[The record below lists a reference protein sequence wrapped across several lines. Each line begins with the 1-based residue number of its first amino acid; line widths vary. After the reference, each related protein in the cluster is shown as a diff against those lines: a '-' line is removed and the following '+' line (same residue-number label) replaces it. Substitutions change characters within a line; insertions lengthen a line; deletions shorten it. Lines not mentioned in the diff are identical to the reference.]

1 MFEVK
6 DKKTQELLLWMWF
19 GYLNNSPPKPPPTTS
34 PHKPLLTNSPPKSL
48 LTTSPPK
55 PTPPTWPRKPLST
68 TSPHKPI
75 PPTIPSKPLPTTSPS
90 KPPTTTSPH
99 QPLRTTSPSL
109 SPLVKTKLK
118 FNKSNAGFYNF
129 TFFKISFLLFLSLIF
144 LNFVNSFKY
153 SVFYNNSLFMQFLYY
168 TIFRLDYFHIFCR
181 NVFNFK
187 IGGWGLNSIFKFFLE
202 YFCSYIIFVYRI
214 LKYK

>member
-19 GYLNNSPPKPPPTTS
+19 GYLNNSPPKSPPTTS

-55 PTPPTWPRKPLST
+55 PTPPTWPRKPLS
-68 TSPHKPI
+68 
-75 PPTIPSKPLPTTSPS
+75 
-90 KPPTTTSPH
+90 TTSPH